1 MQKSGGEQLKKLV
14 LLFAMSVVLVFSPL
28 GTTTYNTIVPAKYEQ
43 VSEAHAK
50 GYRSPSRSYR
60 PNNNQIKRD
69 TTKKATNNQAT
80 KNKSNNRGFLG
91 GLLFGGI
98 AGLLFGSMLG
108 NMGAFGDI
116 LALIINVI
124 AIILVIRILIYFFQK
139 WRNRNNPKP
148 QSNVFDHQ
156 GPTENNDGATVLDEG
171 NISNAVIHFFTHEK
185 GLQLDDVEVVLTYD
199 ESKGFGADVM
209 KNGQLV
215 QALDH
220 FSLIQAIRYW
230 ATKEGNFDPN
240 CGLELRFSERDGI
253 TAIVTE

>member
-1 MQKSGGEQLKKLV
+1 MKKLII
-14 LLFAMSVVLVFSPL
+14 FAMSLMLVFSPM
-28 GTTTYNTIVPAKYEQ
+28 GTVTYNTIMPAKYEQ

-60 PNNNQIKRD
+60 PNNNQVNRSNN
-69 TTKKATNNQAT
+69 TNKATNNQAT
-80 KNKSNNRGFLG
+80 KSKNSNRGFWG

-116 LALIINVI
+116 FALIINVI
-124 AIILVIRILIYFFQK
+124 AIILIIRLLIYFFQK

-156 GPTENNDGATVLDEG
+156 APAATEAPNGVTILNEG

-185 GLQLDDVEVVLTYD
+185 GLQLEDVEVVLTYD
-199 ESKGFGADVM
+199 ENKGFGADVM
-209 KNGQLV
+209 KNERLV

-230 ATKEGNFDPN
+230 ATQEGNFDPN
-240 CGLELRFSERDGI
+240 CGLELRFSEQEGI

>member
-1 MQKSGGEQLKKLV
+1 MKKL
-14 LLFAMSVVLVFSPL
+14 LFFVMSMMLVFSPL
-28 GTTTYNTIVPAKYEQ
+28 GTVTYNTVMPAKYEQ

-60 PNNNQIKRD
+60 PNNNQVKRNNN
-69 TTKKATNNQAT
+69 TTNKATNNQTA
-80 KNKSNNRGFLG
+80 KKSNRGFWG
-91 GLLFGGI
+91 GLMFGGL

-124 AIILVIRILIYFFQK
+124 AIILIIRLLIYFFQK

-156 GPTENNDGATVLDEG
+156 GTATQETGNSTIILDEG

-185 GLQLDDVEVVLTYD
+185 GLQLEDVEVILTYD
-199 ESKGFGADVM
+199 EQKGFGADVM
-209 KNGQLV
+209 KNNTLV

-230 ATKEGNFDPN
+230 ATREAHFDSN
-240 CGLELRFSERDGI
+240 CGLELRFSESEGI

>member
-1 MQKSGGEQLKKLV
+1 MKKILF
-14 LLFAMSVVLVFSPL
+14 FAMSMMLIFSPL
-28 GTTTYNTIVPAKYEQ
+28 GTVTFNTIMPAKYEQ

-60 PNNNQIKRD
+60 PNNNQVKRNNN
-69 TTKKATNNQAT
+69 TNKATNNQTAA
-80 KNKSNNRGFLG
+80 KKSNRGFWG
-91 GLLFGGI
+91 GLMFGGI

-124 AIILVIRILIYFFQK
+124 AIILVIRLLIYFFQK

-148 QSNVFDHQ
+148 QAQVFDHQ
-156 GPTENNDGATVLDEG
+156 GTTSGAENTTSNTIVLDEG

-185 GLQLDDVEVVLTYD
+185 GLQLDDVEVILTYD
-199 ESKGFGADVM
+199 EQKGFGADVM
-209 KNGQLV
+209 KNGRLV

-230 ATKEGNFDPN
+230 ATKEAHFDPN
-240 CGLELRFSERDGI
+240 CGLDLRFSETEGI

>member
-1 MQKSGGEQLKKLV
+1 M
-14 LLFAMSVVLVFSPL
+14 MLVFSPL
-28 GTTTYNTIVPAKYEQ
+28 GTVTYNTVMPAKYEQ

-60 PNNNQIKRD
+60 PNNNQVKRNNN
-69 TTKKATNNQAT
+69 TTNKATNNQTA
-80 KNKSNNRGFLG
+80 KKSNRGFWG
-91 GLLFGGI
+91 GLMFGGL

-124 AIILVIRILIYFFQK
+124 AIILIIRLLIYFFQK
-139 WRNRNNPKP
+139 WRNRNNPKL

-156 GPTENNDGATVLDEG
+156 GTATQETGNSTIILDEG

-185 GLQLDDVEVVLTYD
+185 GLQLEDVEVILTYD
-199 ESKGFGADVM
+199 EQKGFGADVM
-209 KNGQLV
+209 KNNTLV

-230 ATKEGNFDPN
+230 ATREAHFDSN
-240 CGLELRFSERDGI
+240 CGLELRFSESEGI

>member
-1 MQKSGGEQLKKLV
+1 MKKL
-14 LLFAMSVVLVFSPL
+14 LFFVMSMMLVFSPL
-28 GTTTYNTIVPAKYEQ
+28 GTVTYNTIMPSKYEQ

-60 PNNNQIKRD
+60 PNNNQVKRNNNS
-69 TTKKATNNQAT
+69 TTNKATNNQAA
-80 KNKSNNRGFLG
+80 KKSNRGFWG
-91 GLLFGGI
+91 GLMFGGL

-124 AIILVIRILIYFFQK
+124 AIIVIIRLLIYLFQK

-148 QSNVFDHQ
+148 QANVFDHQ
-156 GPTENNDGATVLDEG
+156 GTTTATQETGNSSIVLDEG

-185 GLQLDDVEVVLTYD
+185 GLQLEDVEVILTYD
-199 ESKGFGADVM
+199 DQKGFGADVM
-209 KNGQLV
+209 KNNTLV

-230 ATKEGNFDPN
+230 ATKEAHFDPN
-240 CGLELRFSERDGI
+240 CGLELRFSETEGI